1 MEEKNRVVFRGLFI
15 GIDRYQSP
23 DANNLNCAVRDAKAL
38 HALFTD
44 TLKKQCENKL
54 LTNETATKKT
64 IEDAFEGLCQAS
76 EDDVVFISYSG
87 HGSDTH
93 EIVPHD
99 YNSHDVKNT
108 SISLEK
114 LQTWFE
120 KIPAKTVVLLLDCC
134 FSGGLGAKVLRSE
147 MRPRM
152 TKSVDTL
159 LNELCGEGRVIL
171 TASSAEEAAWENQKV
186 GHGLLTYFFL
196 EALKGVEEVVDA
208 GKISIL
214 KLLEYVSRKVKDA
227 ASNYGHPQN
236 PALRG
241 TIDAHIMWPVFIMG
255 DLYKDYFPDFSDAK
269 ATSELESL
277 KGFGFPDKVIEC
289 WASSISSLNDL
300 QLAAINDHRILEGN
314 HVVVSAPTS
323 SGKTMVGE
331 LAALKSA
338 LDNKKALFL
347 FPLKALV
354 NDKLQQFTSLY
365 EPFGIKTVEATGESD
380 DISDLVKGRYDIA
393 LLTYEKFLAVVL
405 GNPHVLE
412 QVGTVI
418 VDEVQMIADKSR
430 GANLEFI
437 LTLLRMKR
445 ADGIEPQVIA
455 LSAVIGDTYGL
466 EGWLNAGL
474 LRKEE
479 RPVPL
484 DEGLI
489 SRNGRFKYID
499 GETHEEKELEAVVQP
514 IYSGKHSSQD
524 IVIPL
529 VQKIVDGGGQVIVF
543 REWKVHT
550 VACAEYLARDTN
562 LPRADKAIS
571 ELSSTDPSNTTNR
584 LLACLENGTAFH
596 NSDLSRDERVIVEKA
611 FRRGEIKVIAAT
623 TTLAMGINTPA
634 SDVIVVGL
642 DHPNS
647 PYSIAE
653 YKNLVG
659 RAGRLGFSEKG
670 TSYLIAKEGRDEHHY
685 WTHYILGTPED
696 VTSMFLD
703 GDTDPRSLIIKIISM
718 AQKSYQEGPLAKDII
733 RFLEGSFGAY
743 CQEKRHGSFDYN
755 QGQLQEALADLER
768 HKLITQGNDNRVQLT
783 ELGMIAGES
792 AVSIKS
798 FVRFIE
804 CIQRADA
811 ENLSDPDL
819 ITIAQTSEELDQ
831 VNIRVHGRSI
841 QEHAT
846 WPQELARMG
855 VQQSII
861 RALEYESRET
871 KILAGRRKK
880 AVAAL
885 GYISEMKLEQIE
897 ELLSKHVPEKSFAG
911 AIRGVSDRT
920 CDVLPTV
927 GQIIEYFNPS
937 VMLSDRVEKL
947 ITRLAIGVHA
957 NMVFLAN
964 ELGSKISRGDYQE
977 LMRAGY
983 ISFEVIENAKDEELL
998 ICIGSDPIKLI
1009 SIRNAVKDFREFESG
1024 QTDPQHLP
1032 LYVA

>member
-1 MEEKNRVVFRGLFI
+1 MTFRGLFI
-15 GIDRYQSP
+15 GVDHYQSP
-23 DANNLNCAVRDAKAL
+23 NANTLNCAVRDAQAL

-44 TLKKQCENKL
+44 TLKGQCENKL
-54 LTNETATKKT
+54 LTDEKATKKT
-64 IEDAFEGLCQAS
+64 IEGAFEELYQAD
-76 EDDVVFISYSG
+76 EDDIVFISFSG

-108 SISLEK
+108 SISLEE
-114 LQTWFE
+114 LQAWFE
-120 KIPAKTVVLLLDCC
+120 NIPAKTVVLLLDCC
-134 FSGGLGAKVLRSE
+134 FSGGMGAKVLRSE

-186 GHGLLTYFFL
+186 GHGLLTYFFV
-196 EALKGVEEVVDA
+196 EALKGAEEVVNA
-208 GKISIL
+208 GKVSIL
-214 KLLEYVSRKVKDA
+214 KLLEYVSTKVKDA

-241 TIDAHIMWPVFIMG
+241 SIDTHLTWPVFIIG
-255 DLYKDYFPDFSDAK
+255 DLYKEYFPDFSDAK
-269 ATSELESL
+269 ATSDLESL
-277 KGFGFPDKVIEC
+277 KDFGFPDEVIKC

-300 QLAAINDHRILEGN
+300 QLAAINEHRVLEGN

-338 LDNKKALFL
+338 LGKKKALFL

-380 DISDLVKGRYDIA
+380 DISDLVKGHYDIA

-405 GNPHVLE
+405 GNPYILE

-455 LSAVIGDTYGL
+455 LSAVIGDTNGL
-466 EGWLNAGL
+466 EGWLNARL

-489 SRNGRFKYID
+489 SRNGHFKYID
-499 GETHEEKELEAVVQP
+499 GESHEKKGIETVVSP
-514 IYSGKHSSQD
+514 IYSGKNSSQD

-529 VQKIVDGGGQVIVF
+529 VQKIVDDGGQVIVF

-596 NSDLSRDERVIVEKA
+596 NSDLSRDERMIVEKA
-611 FRRGEIKVIAAT
+611 FRSGEIKVIAAT

-685 WTHYILGTPED
+685 WNHYILGNPED

-718 AQKSYQEGPLAKDII
+718 AQKSYQEGPLAEDII

-743 CQEKRHGSFDYN
+743 CQEKKHGSFSYR
-755 QGQLQEALADLER
+755 QEQLQEALADLER
-768 HKLITQGNDNRVQLT
+768 HKLITQGDGNRVQLT

-798 FVRFIE
+798 FVRFID
-804 CIQRADA
+804 CIQRTDA
-811 ENLSDPDL
+811 GSLSDPDL
-819 ITIAQTSEELDQ
+819 IAIAQTSEELDQ
-831 VNIRVHGRSI
+831 VNIRVHGRSTK
-841 QEHAT
+841 ENAT
-846 WPQELARMG
+846 WLQELARIG

-861 RALEYESRET
+861 RAMDYEAREG
-871 KILAGRRKK
+871 KVLAGRRKK

-897 ELLSKHVPEKSFAG
+897 ELLSKHVPEKNFAG

-927 GQIIEYFNPS
+927 GQIIEYLNPS
-937 VMLSDRVEKL
+937 VAISDRVEKL

-977 LMRAGY
+977 LMLAGY
-983 ISFEVIENAKDEELL
+983 TSFNAIENAKDEELL
-998 ICIGSDPIKLI
+998 PFVGNDLIKLT
-1009 SIRNAVKDFREFESG
+1009 SIRDAVQDYRELESDNIETTG
-1024 QTDPQHLP
+1024 LP
-1032 LYVA
+1032 GYAA